1 MNTTLLPAELT
12 DFIIVLLLSLLI
24 GLSLRKHFLKQEI
37 THLFGSD
44 RTYSLIGILGYV
56 FYIIAPQT
64 MLAYIFGGA
73 GLLIM
78 LGLYYNYK
86 LHNQQGVGVTSLLI
100 ALFCYSIG
108 PLVCTHKLWITI
120 MVVVSVLILNE
131 MKESFIKFTQK
142 INDLEFINLA
152 KFLIIA
158 FVILPILPHNEIIPG
173 IALTPYNIWLS
184 TVVISGFSY
193 ISYLLKKYVF
203 NKSGLIVSGLLG
215 GLYSST
221 ATTVILAKKAA
232 DASDQRRGEYT
243 TAIFCA
249 ISTAY
254 LKYVILLCCFNP
266 TLLIQ
271 YWYLFIIMFIIS
283 LLTAAFFHF
292 KQMKKG
298 VSIEVEKEDEGKEG
312 TGNETEEDKNPLE
325 FKIALVFALL
335 FIIFTII
342 THYTLQQFGNSG
354 LRTLSF
360 LVGITD
366 ITPFVLNLFQA
377 KYAVESSLLMIATF
391 QAIISNNLVKM
402 IYAIILSKN
411 KITISILAG
420 FGIIIAVN
428 IALLF
433 FIL

>member
-1 MNTTLLPAELT
+1 
-12 DFIIVLLLSLLI
+12 
-24 GLSLRKHFLKQEI
+24 
-37 THLFGSD
+37 
-44 RTYSLIGILGYV
+44 
-56 FYIIAPQT
+56 
-64 MLAYIFGGA
+64 
-73 GLLIM
+73 
-78 LGLYYNYK
+78 
-86 LHNQQGVGVTSLLI
+86 
-100 ALFCYSIG
+100 
-108 PLVCTHKLWITI
+108 
-120 MVVVSVLILNE
+120 
-131 MKESFIKFTQK
+131 
-142 INDLEFINLA
+142 
-152 KFLIIA
+152 
-158 FVILPILPHNEIIPG
+158 
-173 IALTPYNIWLS
+173 
-184 TVVISGFSY
+184 
-193 ISYLLKKYVF
+193 
-203 NKSGLIVSGLLG
+203 
-215 GLYSST
+215 
-221 ATTVILAKKAA
+221 
-232 DASDQRRGEYT
+232 
-243 TAIFCA
+243 
-249 ISTAY
+249 
-254 LKYVILLCCFNP
+254 
-266 TLLIQ
+266 
-271 YWYLFIIMFIIS
+271 MFIIS